1 MTRLENLNNA
11 TIKYSQ
17 DAGFPY
23 GGSGSIA

>member
-17 DAGFPY
+17 DAGLPY
-23 GGSGSIA
+23 GGLGSIV